1 MEFKVEN
8 YNQYINNPGSIWTGA
23 GNKLVYGVHPCTKD
37 TLLSNV
43 KYALEIGYDEVCM
56 GHYLDMD
63 YIKDFYTK
71 LSKEELSKIIY
82 RISSSNLDR
91 DIDILKELKKLGITF
106 NKIYISNISTNIN
119 LDVFRLSLLYDD
131 GFRYV
136 SYANCLGRY
145 IDEIEKI
152 RKSEGYLDYLIS
164 FTIQY
169 INSADYYLTYYGR
182 ELYIWGLNSF
192 REEEKKSKK
201 KAKESIISSL
211 KSLKEKNKDSDTHI
225 NIIIGSNN
233 PNRIKENLKIFKKYF
248 KK

>member
-1 MEFKVEN
+1 MEFKVVN
-8 YNQYINNPGSIWTGA
+8 YNQYKNNTNSIWAGA

-63 YIKDFYTK
+63 
-71 LSKEELSKIIY
+71 
-82 RISSSNLDR
+82 
-91 DIDILKELKKLGITF
+91 DIDILKKLKELGITF

-119 LDVFRLSLLYDD
+119 LDVFRLNLLYDD

-145 IDEIEKI
+145 IDEIEEI
-152 RKSEGYLDYLIS
+152 RKSKGYLDYLIS

-169 INSADYYLTYYGR
+169 INNADYYLTYRGR

-201 KAKESIISSL
+201 EAKESIISSL

-233 PNRIKENLKIFKKYF
+233 SNRIKENLELFNKYF